1 MKRLLASALVIAAA
15 TVWFMLH
22 NKVNAPAAADASHV
36 NGESAHSSPALP
48 SDEAH
53 NRSPLRLPLNDP
65 HIVVKK
71 GERRLALFDGDKEV
85 RAYRIGLG
93 FAPVGDKSRQGDGR
107 TPEGSF
113 YVCVKNVASKFYRSL
128 GLSYP
133 NKEHAARG
141 LREGIINRA
150 QHDQIIAALR
160 RHHQRLVERHQIIA
174 ALASQQRP
182 PWDTGLGGEIF
193 IHGNG
198 SSSDWTWGC
207 VALDDADMKEL
218 FEAVPKGAAVVIEP

>member
-1 MKRLLASALVIAAA
+1 MKLTWMLALALAAVGAGAVWMMSHTEVI
-15 TVWFMLH
+15 T
-22 NKVNAPAAADASHV
+22 PAEASMH
-36 NGESAHSSPALP
+36 SPA
-48 SDEAH
+48 E
-53 NRSPLRLPLNDP
+53 RSIDAALRLPLNDP

-71 GERRLALFDGDKEV
+71 GERRLTLFDGDREV
-85 RAYRIGLG
+85 RVYRIGLG
-93 FAPVGDKSRQGDGR
+93 FAPVGDKVRQGDGR

-133 NKEHAARG
+133 NKEHATRG
-141 LREGIINRA
+141 LRDGIVNRA
-150 QHDQIIAALR
+150 QHDEIIR
-160 RHHQRLVERHQIIA
+160 
-174 ALASQQRP
+174 ALATHQRP
-182 PWDTGLGGEIF
+182 PWDTRLGGEIF

-218 FEAVPKGAAVVIEP
+218 FEAVPKGAVVVIEP